1 MRRGSLVL
9 MVTLVSWS
17 TACAVRG
24 PYEAPQA
31 APYTPAA
38 EEAARMDTREF
49 DGRWWQQFE
58 DPVLDGLVTAAIARN
73 HDVRMALARVAQARA
88 VFGEVSR
95 DRYPRVTSGAA
106 ADRRTQTIP
115 GFSDGPV
122 DISSY
127 QAGFDAT
134 WELDLFGRVRSAVT
148 AAAATAEGLQLSL
161 DAVRVRIVAEVARNY
176 FELRGLQQQLAVV
189 ERSLTNVR
197 DTLRLT
203 TVRYDSGIG
212 EAQDVAS
219 AAARVAAVEAALP
232 PLRTAIMQR
241 AHRLAVLTAERPDAV
256 AREVDP
262 RPYPA
267 LRTQLALGDPAEL
280 LQRRPD
286 VRAAERRL
294 AAATAR
300 EGVAAA
306 DLYPRVTLTGFLGLL
321 AGRGT
326 TFGSADSRAWAV
338 TPALSWAAF
347 DLGSARARLRGA
359 EAASD
364 EAVAEFEQ
372 AVLLALE
379 EAQNALVAYRE
390 QQQRLV
396 RLGEQAH
403 EGARA
408 AGIARL
414 RYREGVSDFLTL
426 LDAERTQL
434 EAESAVAEAEA
445 EVFTRVV
452 AVYKA
457 FGGVAVP

>member
-1 MRRGSLVL
+1 MRTFMVLLLSFSLP
-9 MVTLVSWS
+9 
-17 TACAVRG
+17 ACAVRA
-24 PYEAPQA
+24 PYEAPQPGPFTA
-31 APYTPAA
+31 AAA
-38 EEAARMDTREF
+38 DTAQMDTRAF

-58 DPVLDGLVTAAIARN
+58 DPVLEALVTAAIDRN
-73 HDVRMALARVAQARA
+73 HDVRIALSRVAQARA

-95 DRYPRVTSGAA
+95 DRYPTVTTGAVG
-106 ADRRTQTIP
+106 DRRTQTIP

-127 QAGFDAT
+127 QAGFDAY

-148 AAAATAEGLQLSL
+148 AAAATAEGLHRSL
-161 DAVRVRIVAEVARNY
+161 DAVRVRIVADVARNY
-176 FELRGLQQQLAVV
+176 FELRGLQQRLGVV

-197 DTLRLT
+197 ETLRLT
-203 TVRYDSGIG
+203 TVRYEGGIG

-232 PLRTAIMQR
+232 PLRTEIVAR
-241 AHRLAVLTAERPDAV
+241 THRLAVLTGERPGSLAPPL
-256 AREVDP
+256 DP
-262 RPYPA
+262 RPYPT
-267 LRTQLALGDPAEL
+267 LRTTLALGEPADL

-306 DLYPRVTLTGFLGLL
+306 DLYPRVTLSGFLGLL

-364 EAVAEFEQ
+364 EALAEFEQ

-379 EAQNALVAYRE
+379 EARNSLVAYRE

-396 RLGEQAH
+396 RLAEQAR
-403 EGARA
+403 EAARA
-408 AGIARL
+408 ADIARL
-414 RYREGVSDFLTL
+414 RYREGVSDFLAL

-434 EAESAVAEAEA
+434 AAEDAVAEAEA

-457 FGGVAVP
+457 FGGVTVR